1 MEFDRDPNTTPRT
14 SRDDRSHSLINM
26 TILSTPRPQATSTV
40 ERRTFG
46 SYPSAAFHRYRD
58 APVDD
63 SCSTNTD
70 SSLGLVNDISSR
82 SVIDENISSSAQSNR
97 HETQRKL
104 ARELLQKLNDQSTP
118 PRLDPNK
125 ENNVNTQNLSDNT
138 SPTLINTLDY
148 LSPQQ
153 KDSTLLSTS
162 LAKSSMN
169 SVVFEP
175 NEITGRSSAKVGSP
189 VTPPSKYKTD
199 GFSFNSTAAELM
211 AKFSNE
217 DFLSGSRMNSQLS
230 ADECSWKQN
239 VNPVTADHERLDFSC
254 FSGIIGDMD
263 LSLESCAGRKVS
275 VGEFFG
281 RKCEPIGRLSP
292 SEGLERPAFGFA
304 IQSPKRMS
312 KPGPLINLT
321 AMTDTSKASE
331 IHQTQE
337 LPVERS
343 YTTCTTSCIDDTQDE
358 DDDEPLISLSGIAK
372 ALDCND
378 ETPRRLV
385 DQLLMVKK
393 KEKEQKERKPI
404 DNANCTGGTYTLQSA
419 RSSLPAFAVETNQS
433 SSKLSLDSKAM
444 NGHEWP
450 QCSTVNPSASA
461 WSLPASV
468 SFDKDNKS
476 PDKYNR
482 ERQSP
487 TIPAVD
493 TTLTPGI
500 LTPPSPF
507 YNKESIKQLISQQI
521 PLEYTS
527 AEGPQVVQ
535 SSPKLPPQVDR
546 SIKKEINTSSRIS
559 SPTLKSLVLKNQSH
573 LLNVEKNESLEA
585 GSPGKLNN
593 TTLKNPA
600 ERLTIGKNAEG
611 LYKCILGVAR
621 EADIEMMNESDR
633 WLVCSL
639 HLLQIQ
645 GDKENIH
652 LEIPDYTVL
661 IKPGESRVFKI
672 VVKLLRMSGPI
683 LAALSINCSDMTTRE
698 SSTKHHLMC
707 FIPSDAQVEVIY
719 PEGHQNTLRF
729 SGNKEATELP
739 LVFEN
744 KYDTDVPLEICI
756 SNNNSEVFSVKTPAN
771 SEGVPNEDKP
781 VTYLVL
787 KANDKSMIT
796 VQCTP
801 GNIKKNVKNSTT
813 DDEQSKLFIRVRSET
828 KTGSIIA
835 DIPLIV
841 EETNDDPADSSG
853 ELPTVYSRCDT
864 PQQQLT
870 TSLPS
875 SPHSVSSTT
884 SAGTSSSGYNKSGR
898 ASPRSLSSGGTIAGD
913 TIPVQSTHSSLC
925 WTTVRVGKYE
935 VKEFTIRN
943 TSSNK
948 IKLQALI
955 TDNDKSFKFLKDR
968 ESSTSILVSLQKMES
983 RTLTIVYS
991 PNRTG
996 ASAGKITFVHYENKI
1011 KRTSGNVSDIRDR
1024 DTKPS
1029 RIIMLYGCGGYA
1041 KVNINQAMKIMGA
1054 QMWLSL
1060 GQLNPAGNLTTTV
1073 QLENLGDLPAY
1084 AKIKL
1089 SPKAVYPTVATSWHV
1104 DPTEVILGPKQSQWI
1119 TIDFKPRKEDIAL
1132 LRGDVAEMG
1141 TLTITHGDEPTR
1153 WRIRRLYKKLIET
1166 GQINDKQNDVFRN
1179 VVDPIC
1185 RIFPGEGQ
1193 IPQLSII
1200 RDAVQDLGILCRNV
1214 HRQVVT
1220 LMMDLNSDETISIF
1234 TDDGDESQ
1242 MFQSLCSDTS
1252 VVSVHDE
1259 DSYMPSE
1266 SLLERTLIGGRQ
1278 GRHDGEFYVSPSSV
1292 TLHPPGSKDATVV
1305 ITSTSSTAQPFE
1317 TKVTNEFLSVLPA
1330 EGMIPAKR
1338 GVLIRIQCRK
1348 NVEKGFQAVLQI
1360 FTSNERKDVRIQVVP
1375 KRY

>member
-1 MEFDRDPNTTPRT
+1 MEFERDPSGTPRT
-14 SRDDRSHSLINM
+14 SRDDHHHSLINM

-46 SYPSAAFHRYRD
+46 SYSSDAFHRYRD
-58 APVDD
+58 PPVDD
-63 SCSTNTD
+63 ASSTTPD

-82 SVIDENISSSAQSNR
+82 SLIDENVSSIPQANR
-97 HETQRKL
+97 YETQRKL
-104 ARELLQKLNDQSTP
+104 ARELLQKLSDQSTP

-125 ENNVNTQNLSDNT
+125 ENNVNSPNLCDNT
-138 SPTLINTLDY
+138 PPTLTNSLDY
-148 LSPQQ
+148 FSPQRTPQ
-153 KDSTLLSTS
+153 KDHTLLSTS
-162 LAKSSMN
+162 LPKTSIN

-175 NEITGRSSAKVGSP
+175 NEITGRSSEKSRSP
-189 VTPPSKYKTD
+189 DTSPSNYKAD
-199 GFSFNSTAAELM
+199 GFSFNTTAAELM

-230 ADECSWKQN
+230 ADECSWNQN
-239 VNPVTADHERLDFSC
+239 VNPVPPERERLDFSC
-254 FSGIIGDMD
+254 FSGIIGEMD

-281 RKCEPIGRLSP
+281 RKCEPIGQLSP
-292 SEGLERPAFGFA
+292 SEGFERPAFGFE
-304 IQSPKRMS
+304 IQSPKRIS
-312 KPGPLINLT
+312 RPGALVNLT
-321 AMTDTSKASE
+321 TMTDASKSSE
-331 IHQTQE
+331 PHPPTQE
-337 LPVERS
+337 SPVEKF
-343 YTTCTTSCIDDTQDE
+343 YTTCTTSCIDDTRDE
-358 DDDEPLISLSGIAK
+358 DDEEPLISLSGIAK
-372 ALDCND
+372 ALDSND

-404 DNANCTGGTYTLQSA
+404 ENGNCTGGTYTLQST
-419 RSSLPAFAVETNQS
+419 RSSLPVFALETPQS
-433 SSKLSLDSKAM
+433 SGKLSLDSKTL
-444 NGHEWP
+444 NGN
-450 QCSTVNPSASA
+450 CSTMNPSASA

-468 SFDKDNKS
+468 SFDKDPKS
-476 PDKYNR
+476 PDKYNP
-482 ERQSP
+482 EMQSP
-487 TIPAVD
+487 TIPGVD
-493 TTLTPGI
+493 ITPTAGI

-507 YNKESIKQLISQQI
+507 YNKESLKQLISQQFPQEYPANQVPQAMKSSSKP
-521 PLEYTS
+521 PLQSDHSIKREINTS
-527 AEGPQVVQ
+527 ERI
-535 SSPKLPPQVDR
+535 SSPKL
-546 SIKKEINTSSRIS
+546 N
-559 SPTLKSLVLKNQSH
+559 SLALKNQSEI
-573 LLNVEKNESLEA
+573 LKVGKNESPE
-585 GSPGKLNN
+585 GISPGKLSN

-600 ERLTIGKNAEG
+600 ERLTIGRNTEG

-621 EADIEMMNESDR
+621 EADIEMTNESDR

-645 GDKENIH
+645 GDKENIQ

-661 IKPGESRVFKI
+661 IKPGQSKVFKI
-672 VVKLLRMSGPI
+672 VVKLLKMSGPI

-707 FIPSDAQVEVIY
+707 FVPSDAQVDVIY
-719 PEGHQNTLRF
+719 PEGHQNTLNF
-729 SGNKEATELP
+729 GGNKEVTELP
-739 LVFEN
+739 VALEN
-744 KYDTDVPLEICI
+744 KYDTDVPLELFI
-756 SNNNSEVFSVKTPAN
+756 SNNNSEVFNLKTPTN
-771 SEGVPNEDKP
+771 SDAVSDDNKP
-781 VTYLVL
+781 VTYLIL
-787 KANDKSMIT
+787 KANDKFMIT
-796 VQCTP
+796 VEYKP
-801 GNIKKNVKNSTT
+801 GNVKKNLKNTNN
-813 DDEQSKLFIRVRSET
+813 EGQSKLVVRVHNET

-835 DIPLIV
+835 EIPLIV
-841 EETNDDPADSSG
+841 EEINDTEDSPG
-853 ELPTVYSRCDT
+853 EFPRVYSRCET
-864 PQQQLT
+864 PQQHLM

-884 SAGTSSSGYNKSGR
+884 SAGTSACNKSGR
-898 ASPRSLSSGGTIAGD
+898 ASPRSLSSGGTVAGD
-913 TIPVQSTHSSLC
+913 TIPVQSTHSSLS

-968 ESSTSILVSLQKMES
+968 ESSTSILLGLQRMES

-1011 KRTSGNVSDIRDR
+1011 KRSSGNVSDIRER
-1024 DTKPS
+1024 ESRPS
-1029 RIIMLYGCGGYA
+1029 RVIMLYGCGGYA

-1060 GQLNPAGNLTTTV
+1060 GQLNSAGNLTTTV
-1073 QLENLGDLPAY
+1073 QLENSGDLPAY

-1104 DPTEVILGPKQSQWI
+1104 EPTEVILGPRQSQWI

-1166 GQINDKQNDVFRN
+1166 GQVNDKQNDVFRN

-1266 SLLERTLIGGRQ
+1266 SLLERTLVGRRQ
-1278 GRHDGEFYVSPSSV
+1278 GMDGEFCVSPATV
-1292 TLHPPGSKDATVV
+1292 TLHPPGSKDATVM

-1317 TKVTNEFLSVLPA
+1317 AKVTNSEFLSVLPA
-1330 EGMIPAKR
+1330 GGMIPAKR
-1338 GVLIRIQCRK
+1338 GVLIKIQCKK
-1348 NVEKGFQAVLQI
+1348 NVDKGFQAVLQI
-1360 FTSNERKDVRIQVVP
+1360 FTSNERKDVRIQVMP